1 MNDDPFAGTVV
12 TVTDA
17 TYLARVV
24 DSPVPVLL
32 AFLRSSGSAR
42 QAMWPVL
49 AEVAAARPDGLR
61 VATVDVAACPVTVQR
76 WGVTR
81 DPTMVLL
88 HRGVMQR
95 VLLGVRPAA
104 RLLDEIDES
113 LSAAGPAG
121 PAGPGGAGR
130 A

>member
-1 MNDDPFAGTVV
+1 MSDDPFAGTVV

-32 AFLRSSGSAR
+32 TFLRPAGSAR

-49 AEVAAARPDGLR
+49 AEVAAARADTLR
-61 VATVDVAACPVTVQR
+61 VATVDVAGSPVTARR

-88 HRGVMQR
+88 HRGVPQR

-104 RLLDEIDES
+104 RLLEEIDEGIGPDRRA
-113 LSAAGPAG
+113 AAGRP
-121 PAGPGGAGR
+121 
-130 A
+130 